1 MTHCHLVLISSGR
14 TASTPSVT
22 NIRVQATLTFLRVGS
37 VLSRRKFRH
46 HRMQVDF
53 YTELWLAALSRR
65 VIVLACRRSGPSFLH
80 LFLSTQHI
88 PLATPPSRP
97 VLTTTCS
104 PSPVRPSSSRRD
116 HTARRHRKLTCRVI
130 NTLIIMFETARKMF
144 AAQPFR
150 ACAHMFAPPSWVLE
164 TSPSA
169 DPYYRPRD
177 IVAPKTPVATQRPSE
192 ATHILHKTRKR
203 KRNEIPKFS
212 PWKKRKFAIVEEI
225 IEEPTETALPSTDH
239 AEQLPVAVAADNS
252 GSNAEDNFGL
262 PTPLSSPPE
271 DENLVVT
278 AHMPG
283 DGEPPLSAPSQVW
296 DKLSPSST
304 KVSSEDQKACLAS
317 SEYSSCSPGPCHHPI
332 HPAYARLYKN
342 EQCPSCRLELALV
355 DLQESQINILDKG
368 GMRNWHER
376 TKEDGLSSESL
387 MWWVVSHGYDFKH
400 RPFGFDEYD
409 RDVSHR
415 HRKQRLYNLE
425 PRLEQLAEIE
435 AAWEKEHGQKG
446 QWPIPDVPSLGQQM
460 QSTSAAVLRFR
471 DEVG

>member
-1 MTHCHLVLISSGR
+1 
-14 TASTPSVT
+14 
-22 NIRVQATLTFLRVGS
+22 
-37 VLSRRKFRH
+37 
-46 HRMQVDF
+46 MQVDF

-283 DGEPPLSAPSQVW
+283 D
-296 DKLSPSST
+296 
-304 KVSSEDQKACLAS
+304 
-317 SEYSSCSPGPCHHPI
+317 
-332 HPAYARLYKN
+332 
-342 EQCPSCRLELALV
+342 
-355 DLQESQINILDKG
+355 
-368 GMRNWHER
+368 
-376 TKEDGLSSESL
+376 ESL
-387 MWWVVSHGYDFKH
+387 RSRLPAKSGISYLRL
-400 RPFGFDEYD
+400 RP
-409 RDVSHR
+409 RSR
-415 HRKQRLYNLE
+415 QRIKKLAWHPPSTLRARPALATTQFIRPMHDCTKTNNARAVGWNL
-425 PRLEQLAEIE
+425 P
-435 AAWEKEHGQKG
+435 
-446 QWPIPDVPSLGQQM
+446 
-460 QSTSAAVLRFR
+460 
-471 DEVG
+471 